1 MRPDA
6 KKIVKISSLIVLF
19 LFILVYAFIRSWGLI
34 FGLKIKNV
42 SISNGATYTESLL
55 NVTGNAKHAVLLTLN
70 DREISINQKGD
81 FNETISLLPGYNTI
95 SLKAKDK
102 FSNSDEKNYQLIY
115 KLENNIINNNVE
127 NTVSAEP
134 ANQ

>member
-6 KKIVKISSLIVLF
+6 KKILKIVSFSALF
-19 LFILVYAFIRSWGLI
+19 LFILVYAFIRSWGLV
-34 FGLKIKNV
+34 FGVKIKNV
-42 SISNGATYTESLL
+42 NISNGATYTESVL
-55 NVTGNAKHAVLLTLN
+55 NITGNAKHAVLLILN
-70 DREISINQKGD
+70 DREISLNQQGN

-102 FSNSDEKNYQLIY
+102 FGNSDEENYQLIY
-115 KLENNIINNNVE
+115 KLENNNNNNNLE
-127 NTVSAEP
+127 STVSAEP